1 MAPEAKSPFVH
12 PVGGGKKVS
21 LADLIVLAGC
31 AGPGVAG
38 AAGARAPAAFS
49 LAGIRRIQEYYREN
63 RNIGEGAFLC
73 GDLEMDPLQTPD

>member
-38 AAGARAPAAFS
+38 AAGRARAGGFFFGGDSPNT
-49 LAGIRRIQEYYREN
+49 GILPGKSEYR
-63 RNIGEGAFLC
+63 
-73 GDLEMDPLQTPD
+73 